1 MPPSG
6 DTSRLFRTL
15 RSGHDGRKTH
25 EVSDNTLI
33 YAQRAP
39 RVFLAVCADV
49 ELTSNL
55 APVANSHYT
64 NCSRNSRPTILA
76 AR

>member
-1 MPPSG
+1 M
-6 DTSRLFRTL
+6 
-15 RSGHDGRKTH
+15 
-25 EVSDNTLI
+25 LI
-33 YAQRAP
+33 PARRAP
-39 RVFLAVCADV
+39 RVFSGSMRADV

-55 APVANSHYT
+55 VPVAKWHYT

>member
-1 MPPSG
+1 MHSSQRG
-6 DTSRLFRTL
+6 GASRC
-15 RSGHDGRKTH
+15 
-25 EVSDNTLI
+25 
-33 YAQRAP
+33 
-39 RVFLAVCADV
+39 LAVCADV

-55 APVANSHYT
+55 APVAKWHYT

>member
-1 MPPSG
+1 MIDKKPEGVASICSFPRG
-6 DTSRLFRTL
+6 GRLAFFPAL
-15 RSGHDGRKTH
+15 
-25 EVSDNTLI
+25 
-33 YAQRAP
+33 
-39 RVFLAVCADV
+39 CADV

-55 APVANSHYT
+55 VPVAKWHYT

>member
-1 MPPSG
+1 MPQSG
-6 DTSRLFRTL
+6 DISRPFRTR
-15 RSGHDGRKTH
+15 RSGDDRRKTH
-25 EVSDNTLI
+25 EISGNTLI
-33 YAQRAP
+33 YARQAP
-39 RVFLAVCADV
+39 RVFPALCADI

-55 APVANSHYT
+55 APVAKWHYT

>member
-1 MPPSG
+1 MPRSG
-6 DTSRLFRTL
+6 ATSPLFRT
-15 RSGHDGRKTH
+15 RRGGHDRRKTR
-25 EVSDNTLI
+25 EISDNTLI
-33 YAQRAP
+33 LHGRCLEF
-39 RVFLAVCADV
+39 FLALRADV

-55 APVANSHYT
+55 APVAKWHYT